1 MKNRKKYK
9 FIIDFDGTISVNDST
24 TTIARHFVPEM
35 QKKYEERLHKKEIS
49 IAKYVQE
56 LLEASNLTEKTY
68 IRFLEQNIVIDP
80 TFKDFIKEGY
90 DYTIVSAGAFQN
102 IFYSL
107 KAASIDIPPS
117 RILSNQIQFLSG
129 CLKLHSSEYPHK
141 NGIDKKKIIQNYQSY
156 NITVIFIGDGIYD
169 FEGAEA
175 ADVVLAKRD
184 KRLEKYCVKHQISCF
199 TYENFRDICHILE
212 NEKLI

>member
-80 TFKDFIKEGY
+80 TFKDFIKKGY
-90 DYTIVSAGAFQN
+90 DYTIVSAGAPGRYTGPGPQPGGRRQFRRWCP
-102 IFYSL
+102 
-107 KAASIDIPPS
+107 APGPWPPDS
-117 RILSNQIQFLSG
+117 PGSFWGWHCPWRRRRGSQCTRAFSPESG
-129 CLKLHSSEYPHK
+129 
-141 NGIDKKKIIQNYQSY
+141 
-156 NITVIFIGDGIYD
+156 T
-169 FEGAEA
+169 EA
-175 ADVVLAKRD
+175 LP
-184 KRLEKYCVKHQISCF
+184 
-199 TYENFRDICHILE
+199 
-212 NEKLI
+212 